1 LQARLDLTARF
12 DAALVF
18 GLFFNEAVPY
28 RSQGLRFPVGKVVV
42 LLGGL
47 SRLLDRFVQRLGI
60 GRSTCTWTKKG
71 MVIFMIF
78 QDCTCSGRS
87 SHGRINWDLERCEW
101 RPCLRMFSKTAT
113 HTQNIICSRMQRPHP
128 GEFKVNELIE

>member
-1 LQARLDLTARF
+1 LQARFDLTARF

-78 QDCTCSGRS
+78 QDCACSGRS
-87 SHGRINWDLERCEW
+87 SQGRINWDLEEET
-101 RPCLRMFSKTAT
+101 PCDANGVPVFGCFQKQRHTLKT
-113 HTQNIICSRMQRPHP
+113 
-128 GEFKVNELIE
+128 